1 MAGRP
6 SRAAVYQRLDDAVAD
21 LRGRLGGLPAPAEAD
36 DIWADIWHREAHN
49 STAIEGN
56 TLVLKEVERLL
67 DEGQTVGAKP
77 LRDYLEVQGY
87 GDAAKWVY
95 GQALDPS
102 EWAAE
107 DLVTLQEIRHV
118 HHLCMT
124 PVWTVAPHP
133 HATDREGPGDF
144 RQHEIAAFPG
154 GMKPPTWPEV
164 DPLMRDW
171 VTEVNTLRTRTA
183 PLPEELARIHNHFE
197 RIHPFLDGNGRT
209 GRLLLNLFLGRL
221 GYPPAI
227 IFKRD
232 RERYLQSMRKADK
245 GDYGPLGEL
254 IARSVTTN
262 LYKFVM
268 PAVAGPAKLVPLAA
282 LATPDLTENALRVA
296 ATRNRLKA
304 VKGDDGHWQSSK
316 NWVNSYRETRHQ
328 RAKRKPMSP

>member
-6 SRAAVYQRLDDAVAD
+6 SRTAVYQRLDEAVAD
-21 LRGRLGGLPAPAEAD
+21 LRGRLGGLPTPAEAD
-36 DIWADIWHREAHN
+36 AIWADIWHQEAHN

-56 TLVLKEVERLL
+56 TLVLHEVERLL

-95 GQALDPS
+95 GQAAESS
-102 EWAAE
+102 EWAAG

-133 HATDREGPGDF
+133 HATDHEEPGNF

-154 GMKPPTWPEV
+154 GMKPPTWPDV
-164 DPLMRDW
+164 DALMRDW
-171 VTEVNTLRTRTA
+171 VTEVNGLRKPTA
-183 PLPEELARIHNHFE
+183 PLPEELGRIHNQFE

-232 RERYLQSMRKADK
+232 RERHLQTMRKADR

-268 PAVAGPAKLVPLAA
+268 PTVAGPVKLVPLAA
-282 LATPDLTENALRVA
+282 LATHDLSENALRVA
-296 ATRNRLKA
+296 ASRNRLKA
-304 VKGDDGHWQSSK
+304 VKGDDGHWQSSR
-316 NWVNSYRETRHQ
+316 NWVDEYRATRHQ
-328 RAKRKPMSP
+328 RIR